1 MPGAVHGVDK
11 MLCRTKTRELE
22 TELPGQVFE
31 IGIRDE
37 DYPVAALAQCSP
49 QGCDGMNIPGSAERD
64 HENGQ
69 DFGRRRIH
77 LRTTP
82 LRNRGDMRPQPGVQP
97 FQ

>member
-1 MPGAVHGVDK
+1 
-11 MLCRTKTRELE
+11 
-22 TELPGQVFE
+22 
-31 IGIRDE
+31 
-37 DYPVAALAQCSP
+37 
-49 QGCDGMNIPGSAERD
+49 MNIPGSAERD